1 MLSRNRYGIEGV
13 ASDNVVTNAKA
24 GMRRRMRVGMIVI
37 AVTAAFVGAG
47 IAEVLLSASAADEP
61 SSPPQVS
68 DFDAVQGVIAGGSG
82 EAALVVPVTT
92 DNAAERI
99 SESHNGAPLLKGSL
113 SQRNGGAYTA
123 NDAIAYLTI
132 LRSSAVSIADEL
144 EESCGEHLSDDDIE
158 IARVLEKLMMSAQ
171 SADEFHELEERF
183 DRLKGAVTA
192 TDTDDGENRVQ
203 HTPNSAVSTGIVIDS
218 GKRDGLSVGDA
229 IAKLAVNM
237 AATASP
243 EERIPGIEADPW
255 FDNGDHRIDNLVK
268 VMDATLGAWNGN
280 NAYASCCQ
288 ASCGVIAAAAD
299 PDIAPAHW
307 VGDGNTDEP
316 WEPGMGGSGCP
327 TATLWYAKSRPDLYT
342 EVGESLPI
350 SELEPGDLLA
360 SETHV
365 MIYVGE
371 DAARERFPGTDA
383 NFYQASFNSGGP
395 CLYAGLSRIDNID
408 GFTAF
413 RLRGYNDGA
422 AHDTI
427 DWQSMLG
434 IS

>member
-13 ASDNVVTNAKA
+13 ASDNVMNNANA
-24 GMRRRMRVGMIVI
+24 GMRRRMGVGMIVI
-37 AVTAAFVGAG
+37 AVTVTLVAAGVAG
-47 IAEVLLSASAADEP
+47 VSLSASASDEQP
-61 SSPPQVS
+61 SPHPVS
-68 DFDAVQGVIAGGSG
+68 DFDAVQGVIAGGSD
-82 EAALVVPVTT
+82 EVAMAVPVNT
-92 DNAAERI
+92 DNAAERV
-99 SESHNGAPLLKGSL
+99 SESRNGAPMIRDSL

-123 NDAIAYLTI
+123 NDAIAYLSI
-132 LRSSAVSIADEL
+132 LRSSAVGIADEL
-144 EESCGEHLSDDDIE
+144 EESYGERLSDEDIG
-158 IARVLEKLMMSAQ
+158 IAHVLERLMTSAR
-171 SADEFHELEERF
+171 SAEEFHELEGRF
-183 DRLKGAVTA
+183 DRLKEKVTASDADDSESQSQCAASSAISTGAVV
-192 TDTDDGENRVQ
+192 DDDE
-203 HTPNSAVSTGIVIDS
+203 
-218 GKRDGLSVGDA
+218 RDGLSVGDA

-243 EERIPGIEADPW
+243 EERIPGVEADPW
-255 FDNGDHRIDNLVK
+255 FDNGDPRIDNLVR
-268 VMDATLGAWNGN
+268 VMDATLGAWDGN

-307 VGDGNTDEP
+307 VGDGNTDDP

-327 TATLWYAKSRPDLYT
+327 TATLWYAKSRPDLYMK
-342 EVGESLPI
+342 VGESLPI

-360 SETHV
+360 SEAHV

-408 GFTAF
+408 GFTVF
-413 RLRGYNDGA
+413 RLRGYNVSA
-422 AHDTI
+422 AHVTI
-427 DWQSMLG
+427 DWKSMLD
-434 IS
+434 IA

>member
-1 MLSRNRYGIEGV
+1 MFSRNKYGIEGV
-13 ASDNVVTNAKA
+13 AADNIVTNAKA
-24 GMRRRMRVGMIVI
+24 EMRRRMRVGMIVI
-37 AVTAAFVGAG
+37 AVTMAFVGAG
-47 IAEVLLSASAADEP
+47 VAGVSLLASAADEP

-68 DFDAVQGVIAGGSG
+68 DFDTVQGVIAGGSG
-82 EAALVVPVTT
+82 EIAMAVPVNT
-92 DNAAERI
+92 DNVAERI
-99 SESHNGAPLLKGSL
+99 SEARNGAPLLKDSL

-123 NDAIAYLTI
+123 NDAIAYVTV
-132 LRSSAVSIADEL
+132 LRSSAVGIADKL
-144 EESCGEHLSDDDIE
+144 EESCGEQLSDDDIE
-158 IARVLEKLMMSAQ
+158 IAHVLEKLMTSAQ
-171 SADEFHELEERF
+171 SADEFYELKGRF
-183 DRLKGAVTA
+183 DRLKDNAVTA
-192 TDTDDGENRVQ
+192 DVDDSQSQETVNDT
-203 HTPNSAVSTGIVIDS
+203 VSTGAVINNDE
-218 GKRDGLSVGDA
+218 RNGLSVGDA

-243 EERIPGIEADPW
+243 EERIPGVEANPW
-255 FDNGDHRIDNLVK
+255 FDNGDPRIDNLVQI
-268 VMDATLGAWNGN
+268 MDATLGAWDGN

-288 ASCGVIAAAAD
+288 AACGVIAAAAD

-316 WEPGMGGSGCP
+316 WDSGMGGSGCP
-327 TATLWYAKSRPDLYT
+327 TATLWYAKSHPDLYT
-342 EVGESLPI
+342 EVGESLLI

-371 DAARERFPGTDA
+371 EAARERFPGTDA

-395 CLYAGLSRIDNID
+395 CLYAGLSRIDNVD
-408 GFTAF
+408 GFTVF
-413 RLRGYNDGA
+413 RLRGYNASA